1 MMLLRG
7 STYGVDQ
14 DQKVT
19 LCNVAQGRDTTLSE
33 IFWVMRCI
41 ETSGK
46 ALVR

>member
-7 STYGVDQ
+7 SMCGVDR
-14 DQKVT
+14 DEKVT

-33 IFWVMRCI
+33 ISWVMCCI
-41 ETSGK
+41 EASGK